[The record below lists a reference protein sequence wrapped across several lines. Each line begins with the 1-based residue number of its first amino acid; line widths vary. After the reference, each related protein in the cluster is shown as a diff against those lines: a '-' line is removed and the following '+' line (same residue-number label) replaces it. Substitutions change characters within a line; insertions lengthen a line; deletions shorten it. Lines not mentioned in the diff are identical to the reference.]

1 LANRPTTTERR
12 PFLERWARF
21 AHRRRGRVIAAWG
34 IILAGLIASAVA
46 FGGDYATNFELPGS
60 ETQKALDLLESR
72 FPSQS
77 GDEAVLVFE
86 ARSGIEDPAVKSEV
100 EALFAKV
107 RGLPDVIEI
116 ISPYEEPAGYVST
129 DGTIAR
135 ALVHFSTQNQEL
147 DREVV
152 TALIQMADEAK
163 SDNLRVE
170 IGGDV
175 IEFNERSSFGSEFI
189 GLSAAIIIL
198 FIAFGSVIAVGLP
211 IGAAFASLGAALAVI
226 TVGTRFF
233 SFPQFSPQFAAM
245 IGIGV
250 GIDYSLL
257 VVTRFREGLHAG
269 RSVEESVVMAMTT
282 SGRAVM
288 FAGTVVAMAFLGLFA
303 MGIPFVALM
312 GTTGA
317 IVVIVAVAVALTLTP
332 ALLSL
337 AGQRIDRWRVP
348 FLHSTEGVD
357 ARSGWY
363 RLSQAIQRHPLPY
376 FLGTATF
383 LLVLATP
390 VLQMRLGFTDAGNNP
405 TRYHSRR
412 SYDLLT
418 TGFGAGFNG
427 PILIAVDMGSGTP
440 AQAQAVREAFVSGPN
455 GGPANNVARVTP
467 VVFNQSGDTA
477 AFTVLP
483 GTSPQD
489 ERTVAL
495 VHHLRSRVVPPA
507 ASGTDLQVF
516 VSGRTAA
523 YVDIGDQ
530 ISRRLPLLFG
540 GVIGI
545 SFLLLL
551 TVFRSVLVAAKAA
564 VMNLLSIGASYG
576 VLVAVFQWGWF
587 SGVLNIQKGPV
598 ETFIPMMLFAIL
610 FGLSMDYEV
619 FLISRIRE
627 EYVRTRHN
635 ATAVSHGLA
644 ATARVI
650 TAAAAIMVAVFLS
663 FVLGEDRIIK
673 EFGIG
678 LATAILVDATVVRL
692 VLVPATMELLGD
704 ANWWLPGW
712 LDRILPN
719 LQVDGPKP
727 EPALP
732 ALPAGGE

>member
-1 LANRPTTTERR
+1 MTPRDPASHQTL
-12 PFLERWARF
+12 LERWARL
-21 AHRRRGRVIAAWG
+21 AHRRRGRVVAAWVL
-34 IILAGLIASAVA
+34 ILVGLIASAIA
-46 FGGDYATNFELPGS
+46 FGGTYATNFELPGS
-60 ETQKALDLLESR
+60 ETQEALDLLESR

-86 ARSGIEDPAVKSEV
+86 APTGIQDPAVKSQV
-100 EALFAKV
+100 EALFGKV
-107 RGLPDVIEI
+107 LGLKDVVEVL
-116 ISPYEEPAGYVST
+116 SPYEEQAGYVSK

-135 ALVHFSTQNQEL
+135 ALVHFSTQNQEA
-147 DREVV
+147 DKEVV
-152 TALIQMADEAK
+152 ASLIQMADDAN
-163 SDNLRVE
+163 SDSLRVE
-170 IGGDV
+170 IGGDIV
-175 IEFNERSSFGSEFI
+175 EFNEQPDFGSEFI

-211 IGAAFASLGAALAVI
+211 IGAAVFGLGAAFAII
-226 TVGTRFF
+226 TVATRFF
-233 SFPQFSPQFAAM
+233 PFPEFSPQFAAM

-257 VVTRFREGLHAG
+257 VVTRFREGLHTG
-269 RSVEESVVMAMTT
+269 HSVEESVVMAVTT

-288 FAGTVVAMAFLGLFA
+288 FAGTVVAIAFLGLFA

-312 GTTGA
+312 GATGA
-317 IVVIVAVAVALTLTP
+317 TVVVLAAAVALTLTP

-337 AGQRIDRWRVP
+337 AGQRIDRWHIPLLR
-348 FLHSTEGVD
+348 STEGVD
-357 ARSGWY
+357 PKSGWY

-376 FLGTATF
+376 FLATATF
-383 LLVLATP
+383 LVVLATP

-405 TRYHSRR
+405 THYHSRR
-412 SYDLLT
+412 AYDLLT
-418 TGFGAGFNG
+418 RGFGAGFNG
-427 PILIAVDMGSGTP
+427 PILIAVDTGTATP
-440 AQAQAVREAFVSGPN
+440 AQVQAVREAFVSGPN
-455 GGPANNVARVTP
+455 GGPANNVAQVTP
-467 VVFNQSGDTA
+467 LVFNQSGDTA

-489 ERTVAL
+489 AATVDL
-495 VHHLRSRVVPPA
+495 VHHLRNQVVPPTTA
-507 ASGTDLQVF
+507 GTDLRVF

-576 VLVAVFQWGWF
+576 VLVAIFQWGWF
-587 SGVLNIQKGPV
+587 SGALNIQKGPV

-678 LATAILVDATVVRL
+678 LATAIFVDATIVRL

-712 LDRILPN
+712 LDRILPHI
-719 LQVDGPKP
+719 QVEGAEP
-727 EPALP
+727 EVGLP
-732 ALPAGGE
+732 AMPAGGE